1 MASIDRK
8 AAGARAACVQSLTMP
23 DWLRR
28 AADELRGKPPEGALT
43 VNEIAKLLGRT
54 RSPTNDHMNRLYEA
68 GKVTRV
74 KVNGKFYYSEKK

>member
-1 MASIDRK
+1 
-8 AAGARAACVQSLTMP
+8 MP

-43 VNEIAKLLGRT
+43 VDEIAKLLGLT
-54 RSPTNDHMNRLYEA
+54 RSPASCRMKALYEA